1 MKLVLLLISAILMGS
16 CFALPIEEQ
25 PEPLVIVEPP
35 ETQIHRTAQVVSG
48 NLSRY
53 LRFNLVNLPA
63 REEVLT
69 FDIPNVHIEAIHVEA
84 GDFVRAGDI
93 VAELNRNDFIR
104 QLEAAQR
111 QEAAARLN
119 ISHLDERIEIY
130 EQEALAKGDAYDE
143 SPHISTRTAYQ
154 AEVNI
159 QQIQTEHLHMES
171 ERRLLRANI
180 DGIVTYAMPLI
191 EGERSAIGRHIV
203 AIADQT
209 ETFFVLEGS
218 GAEYL
223 IPGESHELLINDEP
237 WQAIVVDQEDI
248 DITNTE
254 NRGFLA
260 VHGEI
265 FPERTRA
272 WLYLVLEEAE
282 DVLSVP
288 RAALHNVNDRNFVYV
303 LDDGVKTI
311 RFVEIGLLGNAG
323 IEIISGL
330 NYGDLVI
337 I

>member
-1 MKLVLLLISAILMGS
+1 MSAILMSS
-16 CFALPIEEQ
+16 CFALPVEE
-25 PEPLVIVEPP
+25 PPAPLVIVEPP
-35 ETQIHRTAQVVSG
+35 ETQIHRTAQVISG

-93 VAELNRNDFIR
+93 VAELNRDDFIR
-104 QLEAAQR
+104 QLEEAQR
-111 QEAAARLN
+111 QEAAAGLN
-119 ISHLDERIEIY
+119 IVHLDERAEIY
-130 EQEALAKGDAYDE
+130 ELEALMRGEAHDE
-143 SPHISTRTAYQ
+143 SLHISTRTTYQ
-154 AEVNI
+154 TEVTI
-159 QQIQTEHLHMES
+159 QQIQTEHLYMES

-180 DGIVTYAMPLI
+180 DGIVTYTMPLI

-209 ETFFVLEGS
+209 ETLFVLEGS

-223 IPGESHELLINDEP
+223 IPGESHELLINNEF
-237 WQAIVVDQEDI
+237 WQATVINQEDI
-248 DITNTE
+248 DITNID
-254 NRGFLA
+254 NRGFLS

-282 DVLSVP
+282 DVLSIP
-288 RAALHNVNDRNFVYV
+288 RAALHNINDRHFVYV
-303 LDDGVKTI
+303 LDEGVRAM
-311 RFVEIGLLGNAG
+311 RFVEIGLLGNRG